1 MNYSGGRAEILTV
14 YCPLWGR
21 NNSKKQ
27 AMPWQL
33 PQMGNFGQ
41 KHQDFGALPDCPS
54 ACQADGAHGG
64 GLVVLRPVLACGS
77 SWCPRAWELHQP
89 LPPYHS
95 PCAAEGPENTP
106 CSCSLLYSRPDN
118 LISHHL
124 PSPCCPDPTCSPS
137 PSSEPFASHWDAGP
151 GARVV
156 PKWHPCPS
164 PSATHC
170 HLHWR
175 GHG

>member
-1 MNYSGGRAEILTV
+1 MAAATDGKLRAETPGFWCTSWLSQ
-14 YCPLWGR
+14 CLSGRWG
-21 NNSKKQ
+21 S
-27 AMPWQL
+27 
-33 PQMGNFGQ
+33 
-41 KHQDFGALPDCPS
+41 D
-54 ACQADGAHGG
+54 GG
-64 GLVVLRPVLACGS
+64 GLAVLRPVLACGS

-106 CSCSLLYSRPDN
+106 CSCHLLYSRPDN
-118 LISHHL
+118 LISYHL

-156 PKWHPCPS
+156 PERHPCPS
-164 PSATHC
+164 PSATRC
-170 HLHWR
+170 PLHWR